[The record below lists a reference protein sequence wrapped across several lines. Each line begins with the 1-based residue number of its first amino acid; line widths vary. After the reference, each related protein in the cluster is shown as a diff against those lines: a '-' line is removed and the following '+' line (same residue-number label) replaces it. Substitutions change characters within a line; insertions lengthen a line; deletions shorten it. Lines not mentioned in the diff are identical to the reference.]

1 MMLDTPGMGV
11 VVTIVEGP
19 DRFQRRHAWVGFP
32 VAVIYKFFD
41 DFGTY
46 LAAILTYYA
55 FVSLF
60 PLLLIASTV
69 LSVVL
74 RGDQHLQTELLS
86 GALKS
91 FPVVGS
97 ELSKPEH
104 LSGGPSGVIISII
117 ASVYGALG
125 VAQAFQYAS
134 NTMWAVPRNTRPNP
148 LHARGRSLVLL
159 AVIGLGVLATTTLS
173 ILGGAGVGALGTTL
187 QYLAVAAAVIINI
200 AVAIFAFRFAPARRL
215 SIRDVLPGAIGAAVT
230 WQLLQSFGVVY
241 VQHVVKHASASNQVF
256 AIVLGLL
263 AYLFLT
269 ALVVLLCVE
278 INVVRVNRMHPRAL
292 LTPFTDNVDLTPGDR
307 RTYSRLAKAQRS
319 KGFERI
325 AVNFVPPEPAEPPSD
340 PPAEPPAEP
349 APEPPAEPASGAGA
363 SETGGESTGPPSG
376 R

>member
-1 MMLDTPGMGV
+1 MNPAQQAIKFVDRSQQRLPGLSFVVGV
-11 VVTIVEGP
+11 
-19 DRFQRRHAWVGFP
+19 WK
-32 VAVIYKFFD
+32 KFSD
-41 DFGTY
+41 DQAGN
-46 LAAILTYYA
+46 LAALVAYYA

-74 RGDQHLQTELLS
+74 RGDPALQHRLLTS
-86 GALKS
+86 ALNS
-91 FPVVGS
+91 IPVIGS
-97 ELSKPEH
+97 ELDKPEH
-104 LSGGPSGVIISII
+104 LSGGPAGLTIGIIG
-117 ASVYGALG
+117 SVYGALG

-148 LHARGRSLVLL
+148 LHARGRSLALL
-159 AVIGLGVLATTTLS
+159 AVIGLGILATTTLS
-173 ILGGAGVGALGTTL
+173 ILSGGGVGALGTTL
-187 QYLAVAAAVIINI
+187 RYLAIAAALIINV
-200 AVAIFAFRFAPARRL
+200 AVAIFAFRFAPARRVTT
-215 SIRDVLPGAIGAAVT
+215 RNVLPGAIGAAVA

-269 ALVVLLCVE
+269 ALVVLFCVE
-278 INVVRVNRMHPRAL
+278 INVVRVNHMHPRAL

-319 KGFERI
+319 KGFEHI
-325 AVNFVPPEPAEPPSD
+325 DVDFTPPE
-340 PPAEPPAEP
+340 EP
-349 APEPPAEPASGAGA
+349 APEPEADEAGEDA
-363 SETGGESTGPPSG
+363 TGPPSG

>member
-1 MMLDTPGMGV
+1 
-11 VVTIVEGP
+11 VTIAEGP
-19 DRFQRRHAWVGFP
+19 DRFQRRHTWAGFP
-32 VAVIYKFFD
+32 LAVVYKFFD

-69 LSVVL
+69 LSLIL

-86 GALKS
+86 GALRS
-91 FPVVGS
+91 FPVVGQ
-97 ELSKPEH
+97 ELDKPDH
-104 LSGGPSGVIISII
+104 LSGGPTGVTISII

-159 AVIGLGVLATTTLS
+159 AGLGLGILATTTLS
-173 ILGGAGVGALGTTL
+173 ILGGTGVGALGTTL
-187 QYLAVAAAVIINI
+187 EYLAVAAAVIINV

-215 SIRDVLPGAIGAAVT
+215 SVRDVLPGAIAAAVA

-241 VQHVVKHASASNQVF
+241 VQHVVKHASATNQVF

-269 ALVVLLCVE
+269 VLVVLFCVE
-278 INVVRVNRMHPRAL
+278 VNVVRVNHMHPRAL
-292 LTPFTDNVDLTPGDR
+292 LTPFTDNVELTQGDR
-307 RTYSRLAKAQRS
+307 RTYSWLAKAQRS

-325 AVNFVPPEPAEPPSD
+325 KVDFVPPEPPE
-340 PPAEPPAEP
+340 PAELPELPEP
-349 APEPPAEPASGAGA
+349 SGPEPPAPG
-363 SETGGESTGPPSG
+363 
-376 R
+376 

>member
-1 MMLDTPGMGV
+1 MA
-11 VVTIVEGP
+11 IVDGP
-19 DRFQRRHAWVGFP
+19 DRFQRRHVWLGFP
-32 VAVIYKFFD
+32 LAVVYKFFD

-74 RGDQHLQTELLS
+74 RGDQHLQNELLS

-104 LSGGPSGVIISII
+104 LSGGPTGVIISII

-134 NTMWAVPRNTRPNP
+134 NTIWAVPRNTRPNP

-173 ILGGAGVGALGTTL
+173 VLSSGGVGALGTTL
-187 QYLAVAAAVIINI
+187 QYLAIAAAVIINI
-200 AVAIFAFRFAPARRL
+200 GVAIFAFRFAPARQL
-215 SIRDVLPGAIGAAVT
+215 SVWNVLPGAIVAAVA
-230 WQLLQSFGVVY
+230 WQLLQTFGVVY

-269 ALVVLLCVE
+269 ALVVLLSVE

-292 LTPFTDNVDLTPGDR
+292 LTPFTDNVDLTAGDR

-325 AVNFVPPEPAEPPSD
+325 DVGFAQPA
-340 PPAEPPAEP
+340 AG
-349 APEPPAEPASGAGA
+349 PEPPADHGDEPAGPEPIEPEPEATTA
-363 SETGGESTGPPSG
+363 EETESDGTAESRHP
-376 R
+376 

>member
-1 MMLDTPGMGV
+1 V
-11 VVTIVEGP
+11 AAVEGP
-19 DRFQRRHAWVGFP
+19 DRFQRRHAWLGFP
-32 VAVIYKFFD
+32 LAVVYKFFD

-74 RGDQHLQTELLS
+74 RGNQHLQTELLS

-104 LSGGPSGVIISII
+104 LSGGPGGVIISII

-134 NTMWAVPRNTRPNP
+134 NTIWAVPRNTRPNP

-173 ILGGAGVGALGTTL
+173 ILGSTGVGALGTTL
-187 QYLAVAAAVIINI
+187 EYLAVAAAVIINI
-200 AVAIFAFRFAPARRL
+200 GVAIFAFRFAPARRL
-215 SIRDVLPGAIGAAVT
+215 STWNVLPGAIAAAVA
-230 WQLLQSFGVVY
+230 WQLLQTFGVVY

-269 ALVVLLCVE
+269 ALVVLLSVE

-292 LTPFTDNVDLTPGDR
+292 LTPFTDNVDLTAGDR

-325 AVNFVPPEPAEPPSD
+325 AVNFVPPEEPAPEKPAEP
-340 PPAEPPAEP
+340 APAEP
-349 APEPPAEPASGAGA
+349 APEEPGKQEEPGPPAGP
-363 SETGGESTGPPSG
+363 TG
-376 R
+376 

>member
-1 MMLDTPGMGV
+1 V
-11 VVTIVEGP
+11 AIVDGP
-19 DRFQRRHAWVGFP
+19 DRFQRRHAWLGFP
-32 VAVIYKFFD
+32 LAVIYKFFD

-74 RGDQHLQTELLS
+74 RGDQHVQTELLS

-97 ELSKPEH
+97 ELDKPDH
-104 LSGGPSGVIISII
+104 LSGGPAGVTISII

-125 VAQAFQYAS
+125 VTQAFQYAS

-159 AVIGLGVLATTTLS
+159 AVIGLGILATTTLS
-173 ILGGAGVGALGTTL
+173 ILSSGGVGALGTTL
-187 QYLAVAAAVIINI
+187 RYLAIAAAVIINI

-269 ALVVLLCVE
+269 ALVVLFCVQ

-292 LTPFTDNVDLTPGDR
+292 LTPFTDNVALTKGDER
-307 RTYSRLAKAQRS
+307 AYIGQAKAQRS
-319 KGFERI
+319 KGFEHI
-325 AVNFVPPEPAEPPSD
+325 EVGFTPPPAETEPAESEPEPLEPEPEPADDPGDESD
-340 PPAEPPAEP
+340 
-349 APEPPAEPASGAGA
+349 GAA
-363 SETGGESTGPPSG
+363 QS
-376 R
+376 RHA

>member
-1 MMLDTPGMGV
+1 V
-11 VVTIVEGP
+11 AAVEGP
-19 DRFQRRHAWVGFP
+19 DRFQRRHAWLGFP
-32 VAVIYKFFD
+32 LAVVYKFFD

-74 RGDQHLQTELLS
+74 RGNQQLQTELLS

-104 LSGGPSGVIISII
+104 LSGGPGGVIISII

-134 NTMWAVPRNTRPNP
+134 NTMWSVPRNSRPNP
-148 LHARGRSLVLL
+148 LHARARSLVLL
-159 AVIGLGVLATTTLS
+159 AVMGLGILSSTTLS
-173 ILGGAGVGALGTTL
+173 ILSSGGTGLLGTAEE
-187 QYLAVAAAVIINI
+187 YLAIAGAVLINI
-200 AVAIFAFRFAPARRL
+200 ALSIFALRFAPARQL
-215 SIRDVLPGAIGAAVT
+215 STREVLPGAIIAAVA

-269 ALVVLLCVE
+269 ALVLLLSVE
-278 INVVRVNRMHPRAL
+278 VNIVRVNHMYPRAL
-292 LTPFTDNVDLTPGDR
+292 LTPFTDNVDLTAGDR

-325 AVNFVPPEPAEPPSD
+325 AVNFAAPEEPTP
-340 PPAEPPAEP
+340 EKP
-349 APEPPAEPASGAGA
+349 APEKAAPQEPEKPEEPGPPAGP
-363 SETGGESTGPPSG
+363 TG
-376 R
+376 